1 MEGCG
6 ARREFYKLEV
16 MYSLRQSFTLVTNEF
31 LEMCPK
37 GKCIRKEN
45 P

>member
-1 MEGCG
+1 MGG
-6 ARREFYKLEV
+6 SGVRREFYILGV
-16 MYSLRQSFTLVTNEF
+16 INSLRQSLTLVTNEF
-31 LEMCPK
+31 LEKSSK